1 MASQISLPPEVL
13 RRAKEAAAAEAP
25 APAADASGLDA
36 AEEQAT
42 RADFFEAVEYVN
54 TQAVKLSDDAQ
65 RKLFGLHCVATN
77 GAPPPN
83 DSPSFRTLYENMPE
97 SERAKDAA
105 WRAAYDEHPQQ
116 LSAMRAY
123 VDEVAREVPDFLLL
137 APEED
142 ASDDQLAKVKN
153 DLSACGIN
161 DSSNAPP
168 PAAARDVFEAARAG
182 AASLKAFGDFDVDEI
197 DDYHLT
203 PLIHAVDAERE
214 DSARLLLDAG
224 ADVNKPD
231 DDGSTP
237 LHYAALL
244 GSIPLA
250 TLLADRGA
258 DRSLKDG
265 DGNTA
270 AGVARSE
277 GYSSLAELLT

>member
-1 MASQISLPPEVL
+1 M
-13 RRAKEAAAAEAP
+13 
-25 APAADASGLDA
+25 DA

-105 WRAAYDEHPQQ
+105 WRAAHDEHPQQ

-123 VDEVAREVPDFLLL
+123 VDEVTREVPDFLLM

-161 DSSNAPP
+161 EADTPP
-168 PAAARDVFEAARAG
+168 PPPAARDVFEAARAG
-182 AASLKAFGDFDVDEI
+182 AASLKAFGDFDVNEI

-203 PLIHAVDAERE
+203 PLIHAVDAERRTPRGFCWTR
-214 DSARLLLDAG
+214 ART
-224 ADVNKPD
+224 
-231 DDGSTP
+231 STGVTMTARRRCTMRLYWGRYP
-237 LHYAALL
+237 WRRC
-244 GSIPLA
+244 S
-250 TLLADRGA
+250 R
-258 DRSLKDG
+258 
-265 DGNTA
+265 TA
-270 AGVARSE
+270 ARIRC
-277 GYSSLAELLT
+277 

>member
-25 APAADASGLDA
+25 APAADASGMDA

-83 DSPSFRTLYENMPE
+83 DSPSFRLYENMPE
-97 SERAKDAA
+97 SEREKDVA
-105 WRAAYDEHPQQ
+105 WRAAHEEHPQQ
-116 LSAMRAY
+116 LSCGLR
-123 VDEVAREVPDFLLL
+123 EVAREVPDFLLK

-161 DSSNAPP
+161 ESNAPP
-168 PAAARDVFEAARAG
+168 PPPARDVFEAARAG
-182 AASLKAFGDFDVDEI
+182 AASLKAFGDFDVNEI

-224 ADVNKPD
+224 ADINRSD

-258 DRSLKDG
+258 DRSLTDG

-270 AGVARSE
+270 ADVARSE
-277 GYSSLAELLT
+277 GHAAIAELLATPK

>member
-13 RRAKEAAAAEAP
+13 RRAKEAAAAETP
-25 APAADASGLDA
+25 APAADASGMDA

-54 TQAVKLSDDAQ
+54 TQALQLSDDAQ

-77 GAPPPN
+77 GAPPAKE
-83 DSPSFRTLYENMPE
+83 SPSLKLLHQNMPE
-97 SERAKDAA
+97 GERAKDAA
-105 WRAAYDEHPQQ
+105 WRSAHEEHPTT
-116 LSAMRAY
+116 LGAMRAY
-123 VDEVAREVPDFLLL
+123 VDEVAREVPDFLLM

-161 DSSNAPP
+161 ESNAPP
-168 PAAARDVFEAARAG
+168 PPPAQDVFDAARAG
-182 AASLKAFGDFDVDEI
+182 AASLKAFGDFDVNEI

-224 ADVNKPD
+224 ADINRSD

-244 GSIPLA
+244 GSTPLA
-250 TLLADRGA
+250 RLLVDRGA
-258 DRSLKDG
+258 DQSLTDG

-270 AGVARSE
+270 ADVARSE
-277 GYSSLAELLT
+277 GHSSLAELLT

>member
-1 MASQISLPPEVL
+1 MESQIPAEVV
-13 RRAKEAAAAEAP
+13 RRAKELQKEADAP
-25 APAADASGLDA
+25 APAADASGMDA

-42 RADFFEAVEYVN
+42 RADFFDAVEYIN
-54 TQAVKLSDDAQ
+54 TQALQLPDDAQ

-97 SERAKDAA
+97 GERAKDAA
-105 WRAAYDEHPQQ
+105 WRAAHEEHPTT
-116 LSAMRAY
+116 LGAMRAY
-123 VDEVAREVPDFLLL
+123 VDEVAREVPDFLLM
-137 APEED
+137 APED

-161 DSSNAPP
+161 EANAPP
-168 PAAARDVFEAARAG
+168 PPPARDVFEAARAG
-182 AASLKAFGDFDVDEI
+182 AASLKAFGDFDVNEI

-224 ADVNKPD
+224 ADINKPD

-244 GSIPLA
+244 GSMPLA

-270 AGVARSE
+270 ADVARSE
-277 GYSSLAELLT
+277 GHTAIAELLATPK